1 MTCSALA
8 WLAVGLGLAIAAL
21 GGAALVVGLAAI
33 SRAERAHHDA
43 QWRHA
48 RTTRDTGD
56 AT

>member
-8 WLAVGLGLAIAAL
+8 WLAIGLGLAIAAL

-48 RTTRDTGD
+48 RTTRDT
-56 AT
+56 